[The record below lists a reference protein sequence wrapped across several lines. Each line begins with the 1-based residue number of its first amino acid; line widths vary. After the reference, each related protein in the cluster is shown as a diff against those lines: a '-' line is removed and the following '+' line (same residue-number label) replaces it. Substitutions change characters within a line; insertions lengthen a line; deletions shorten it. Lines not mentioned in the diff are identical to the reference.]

1 MKALI
6 QRVQKASVTV
16 EHKTVGQINQGIAIL
31 LGIGTSD
38 TEKDI
43 NYIVNKILNIRIFS
57 GQHSHFDQSVTEI
70 KGDILVVS
78 QFTLHASIKKGRRPS
93 FIDAAKSDLAINL
106 FNKTIS
112 LLEQSN
118 LKIETGIFGAD
129 MLVEIHNDGPVTLMI
144 DSKAD

>member
-6 QRVQKASVTV
+6 QRVQQASVKV
-16 EHKTVGQINQGIAIL
+16 EHQIVGQINQGIAIL

-43 NYIVNKILNIRIFS
+43 DYIVNKILNMRIFS

-78 QFTLHASIKKGRRPS
+78 QFTLHANIKKGRRPS

>member
-6 QRVQKASVTV
+6 QRVQQASVKV
-16 EHKTVGQINQGIAIL
+16 EHQIVGQINQGIAIL

-43 NYIVNKILNIRIFS
+43 DYIVNKILNMRIFS

-78 QFTLHASIKKGRRPS
+78 QFTLHANIRKGRRPS

-129 MLVEIHNDGPVTLMI
+129 MLVKIHNDGPVTLMI

>member
-6 QRVQKASVTV
+6 QRVQKASVKV
-16 EHKTVGQINQGIAIL
+16 EHKTVGQINEGISIL

-43 NYIVNKILNIRIFS
+43 NYIVNKVLNIRIFS
-57 GQHSHFDQSVTEI
+57 GQNSNFDQSVSEI
-70 KGDILVVS
+70 EGDILVVS
-78 QFTLHASIKKGRRPS
+78 QFTLHANIKKGRRPS
-93 FIDAAKSDLAINL
+93 FSDAAKSDLAINL

-112 LLEQSN
+112 LLEKSN
-118 LKIETGIFGAD
+118 LKIETGIFGAN
-129 MLVEIHNDGPVTLMI
+129 MLVKIHNDGPVTIMI

>member
-31 LGIGTSD
+31 LGIGTFD

-43 NYIVNKILNIRIFS
+43 NYIVNKILNIRIFP
-57 GQHSHFDQSVTEI
+57 GGHSHFDQSVTEI

-78 QFTLHASIKKGRRPS
+78 QFTLHANIKKGRRPS

-112 LLEQSN
+112 LLEQSK

-129 MLVEIHNDGPVTLMI
+129 MLVEIQNDGPVTLMI
-144 DSKAD
+144 DSKSD

>member
-1 MKALI
+1 LKALI

>member
-6 QRVQKASVTV
+6 QRVQQASVKV
-16 EHKTVGQINQGIAIL
+16 EHQIVGQINQGIAIL
-31 LGIGTSD
+31 LGIGNSD

-43 NYIVNKILNIRIFS
+43 DYIVNKILNMRIFS

-78 QFTLHASIKKGRRPS
+78 QFTLHANIRKGRRPS

>member
-6 QRVQKASVTV
+6 QRVQQASVKV
-16 EHKTVGQINQGIAIL
+16 EHQIVGQINQGIAIL

-43 NYIVNKILNIRIFS
+43 DYIVNKILNMRIFS

>member
-6 QRVQKASVTV
+6 QRVQQASVKV
-16 EHKTVGQINQGIAIL
+16 EHQIVGQINQGIAIL

-43 NYIVNKILNIRIFS
+43 DYIVNKILNMRIFS

-78 QFTLHASIKKGRRPS
+78 QFTLHANIRKGRRPS

>member
-6 QRVQKASVTV
+6 QRVQQASVKV
-16 EHKTVGQINQGIAIL
+16 EHQIVGQINQGIAIL

-43 NYIVNKILNIRIFS
+43 DYIVNKILNMRIFS

-78 QFTLHASIKKGRRPS
+78 QFTLHANIKKGRRPS

-112 LLEQSN
+112 LLKQSN

>member
-6 QRVQKASVTV
+6 QRVQKASVKV
-16 EHKTVGQINQGIAIL
+16 EHKTVGQINEGIAIL

-43 NYIVNKILNIRIFS
+43 NYIVNKVLNIRIFS
-57 GQHSHFDQSVTEI
+57 GQNSNFDQSVSEI
-70 KGDILVVS
+70 EGDILVVS
-78 QFTLHASIKKGRRPS
+78 QFTLHANIKKGRRPS
-93 FIDAAKSDLAINL
+93 FSDAAKSDLAINL

-112 LLEQSN
+112 LLEKSN
-118 LKIETGIFGAD
+118 LKIETGIFGAN
-129 MLVEIHNDGPVTLMI
+129 MLVKIHNDGPVTIMI

>member
-6 QRVQKASVTV
+6 QRVQQASVKV
-16 EHKTVGQINQGIAIL
+16 EHQTVGQINQGITIL

-43 NYIVNKILNIRIFS
+43 DYIVNKILNMRIFS

-78 QFTLHASIKKGRRPS
+78 QFPLHANIKKGRRPS

-129 MLVEIHNDGPVTLMI
+129 MLVKIHNDGPVTLMI